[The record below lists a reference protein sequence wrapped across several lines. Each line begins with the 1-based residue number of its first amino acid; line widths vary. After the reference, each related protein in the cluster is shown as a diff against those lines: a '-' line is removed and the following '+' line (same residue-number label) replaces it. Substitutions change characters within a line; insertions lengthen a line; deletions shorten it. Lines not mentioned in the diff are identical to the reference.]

1 MTTPKDTIWSIEP
14 HTLAK
19 HEILRRYLAAWYPI
33 ICRYNP
39 HVIYIDGF
47 CGPGRYTGG
56 EPGSPIIAL
65 DEAQKHGERLRGNR
79 LTFLFVDERTDRI
92 DHLKGEIAHIVLPEN
107 FTVIS
112 KAGEFEIEFQE
123 LLSKHKEK
131 GEHLAPTFAFI
142 DPFGFKGLPLKLI
155 CDLLSNPK
163 TEVFINFMADSIN
176 RFLEHPD
183 QQIKKHINDVFGT
196 EEALDIAQTNDHR
209 IEALRLLYQKQLQQ
223 CANFVRYFEMRNE
236 NDRPIY
242 YLFLRQIT
250 P

>member
-1 MTTPKDTIWSIEP
+1 
-14 HTLAK
+14 
-19 HEILRRYLAAWYPI
+19 
-33 ICRYNP
+33 
-39 HVIYIDGF
+39 
-47 CGPGRYTGG
+47 
-56 EPGSPIIAL
+56 
-65 DEAQKHGERLRGNR
+65 
-79 LTFLFVDERTDRI
+79 
-92 DHLKGEIAHIVLPEN
+92 
-107 FTVIS
+107 
-112 KAGEFEIEFQE
+112 
-123 LLSKHKEK
+123 
-131 GEHLAPTFAFI
+131 
-142 DPFGFKGLPLKLI
+142 
-155 CDLLSNPK
+155 
-163 TEVFINFMADSIN
+163 MADSIN